1 MGTGVVV
8 VRRRVFG
15 LVIFSFLIIGK
26 EDEEM
31 WISSET
37 MAVIMFV
44 VWIIFGWCYLSECD
58 RWERMDDDHQD
69 ED

>member
-1 MGTGVVV
+1 
-8 VRRRVFG
+8 
-15 LVIFSFLIIGK
+15 
-26 EDEEM
+26 M